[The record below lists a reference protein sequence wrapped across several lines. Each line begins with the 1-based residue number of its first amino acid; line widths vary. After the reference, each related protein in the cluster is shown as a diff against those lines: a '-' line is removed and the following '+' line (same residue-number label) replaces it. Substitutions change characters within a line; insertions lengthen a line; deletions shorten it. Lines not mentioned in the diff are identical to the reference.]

1 MIRVLVVEDEELIA
15 QAHQVFTERLEG
27 FTCVGVARTVREA
40 VRTLQAHQAA
50 GEPVDLVLLDIGLP
64 DASGIEVAVASHHL
78 RPAPDIIVISA
89 ARDLA
94 VVRDAVSRGAALYLL
109 KPFTFASFR
118 ERLESYRTFRESLIG
133 PSAGSGPAVSQSD
146 VDRAVE
152 SLRAP
157 ASRGAMQ
164 KGAAME
170 TSDAIARHLT
180 DAGQGCTAAEVA
192 AGVGVSRVTA
202 WRYLERLADDG
213 RVTRD
218 TEYGR
223 AGRPQVRYGWSN

>member
-15 QAHQVFTERLEG
+15 EAHRTFTERVEG
-27 FTCVGVARTVREA
+27 FTCVGVAGTVRAA
-40 VRTLQAHQAA
+40 VQALQAHQAA
-50 GEPVDLVLLDIGLP
+50 GQPVDLVLLDLGLP

-133 PSAGSGPAVSQSD
+133 PGARTVISQAD

-157 ASRGAMQ
+157 ASRGTSA
-164 KGAAME
+164 KGAAVE
-170 TSDAIARHLT
+170 TSAAIARHLR
-180 DAGQGCTAAEVA
+180 DAGDGQTAAEVA
-192 AGVGVSRVTA
+192 SSVGVSRVTA

-213 RVTRD
+213 LVTRD

-223 AGRPQVRYGWSN
+223 AGRPQVRYSWTG

>member
-1 MIRVLVVEDEELIA
+1 MIRVLVVEDEVRIA
-15 QAHQVFTERLEG
+15 EAHRTFTERVEG
-27 FTCVGVARTVREA
+27 FTCVGVTGTVGEA

-50 GEPVDLVLLDIGLP
+50 GEPIDLVLLDIGLP

-78 RPAPDIIVISA
+78 EPAPDIIVISA

-118 ERLESYRTFRESLIG
+118 ERLENYRTFRESLIG
-133 PSAGSGPAVSQSD
+133 AGTAISQVD
-146 VDRAVE
+146 VDRAVD

-157 ASRGAMQ
+157 AS
-164 KGAAME
+164 KGAAAKGAAAA
-170 TSDAIARHLT
+170 TSDAIARYL
-180 DAGQGCTAAEVA
+180 AAAANGNAAVEVA

-213 RVTRD
+213 LVTRD
-218 TEYGR
+218 LEYGR
-223 AGRPQVRYGWSN
+223 AGRPQVRYTWSG

>member
-1 MIRVLVVEDEELIA
+1 MIRVLVVEDDPVIA
-15 QAHQVFTERLEG
+15 EAHQAFTERIEG
-27 FTCVGVARTVREA
+27 FTCVGAVGTVREA
-40 VRTLQAHQAA
+40 VRALQAHQSA
-50 GEPVDLVLLDIGLP
+50 GESVDLVLLDIGLP

-89 ARDLA
+89 DRDLA
-94 VVRDAVSRGAALYLL
+94 VVRDAVARGAALYLL

-133 PSAGSGPAVSQSD
+133 PGVAVSQSD

-157 ASRGAMQ
+157 ASRSTAD
-164 KGAAME
+164 KGAATE
-170 TSDAIARHLT
+170 TNTAITRQLNV
-180 DAGQGCTAAEVA
+180 AGVGCTAAEVA
-192 AGVGVSRVTA
+192 GAVGVSRVTA
-202 WRYLERLADDG
+202 WRYLERLADQG
-213 RVTRD
+213 LVARD

-223 AGRPQVRYGWSN
+223 AGRPQVRYRWTG

>member
-1 MIRVLVVEDEELIA
+1 MIRVLVVEDEAVIA
-15 QAHQVFTERLEG
+15 EAHRTFTERIDG
-27 FTCVGVARTVREA
+27 FTCVGAVGTVREA
-40 VRTLQAHQAA
+40 VQALRSHQAA

-89 ARDLA
+89 DRDLG
-94 VVRDAVSRGAALYLL
+94 VVRDAVARGAALYLL

-118 ERLESYRTFRESLIG
+118 ERLENYRTFRESLVG
-133 PSAGSGPAVSQSD
+133 PGVAASQSD

-152 SLRAP
+152 ALRTP
-157 ASRGAMQ
+157 ASRGAAP
-164 KGAAME
+164 KGAATE
-170 TSDAIARHLT
+170 TSDAIAGELSG
-180 DAGQGCTAAEVA
+180 AEGGCTASEVSVR
-192 AGVGVSRVTA
+192 VGVSRVTA

-213 RVTRD
+213 LAARE

-223 AGRPQVRYGWSN
+223 TGRPQVRYRWTG